1 MFVSRVWLVWYK
13 PSKII
18 FSSMVCKDTFRWPK
32 ELQTRTL
39 NDVKRRTTSTSLW
52 AWKAAGPCC
61 PGKPLARTGSQGH
74 HGQALIIDILC
85 QLLSVTGFTPSD
97 TITQSQ
103 LKGGGR
109 TWQTAVWGTGRAL
122 WNQQNIRLQGPTH
135 GKNLF
140 SGSDWQ
146 HKNVLACRSFFPKMF
161 DGREAERLGWL
172 GSEADQAFMSPW
184 YDIRCASHL
193 YGCVMSASF
202 YHQSLPLDTAHS
214 GFLWSHG
221 LHLQS
226 VLLEPRNQTANHQSP
241 LTHTSLDWYAHNAV
255 N

>member
-1 MFVSRVWLVWYK
+1 MSREGCWTLL
-13 PSKII
+13 PRET
-18 FSSMVCKDTFRWPK
+18 FGKDR
-32 ELQTRTL
+32 
-39 NDVKRRTTSTSLW
+39 
-52 AWKAAGPCC
+52 
-61 PGKPLARTGSQGH
+61 
-74 HGQALIIDILC
+74 
-85 QLLSVTGFTPSD
+85 VTGTSWTSFNYRHIMPTPVSHWFHSWWLNHPIPAQRWRENMAD
-97 TITQSQ
+97 RCVRHRQS
-103 LKGGGR
+103 LELIGR
-109 TWQTAVWGTGRAL
+109 TP

-135 GKNLF
+135 GKNLL

-226 VLLEPRNQTANHQSP
+226 ALLEPRNQTANHQSP